1 MNFSP
6 ITERLPTKRTH
17 NPLPAPVRSMGAFG
31 KAARAICLTFDDG
44 PDPVYTPAI
53 LEILAKYNAKATFFV
68 LGEAAEKYPHLI
80 RRIVADG
87 HSLGNHTY
95 SHAHPWL
102 APEARAR
109 LEVTRTSRIIEEIT
123 GFWPR
128 WFRPPYGR
136 LRFAMRQQALMESM
150 TTVLWNHSII
160 DWGVMGSPKGIQQR
174 LNKIAAGDIVLMHDG
189 QRDHN
194 RPDNLLRF
202 LPSFLASLPEKQLYT
217 WSLDGIYYF
226 QPDRYNA

>member
-6 ITERLPTKRTH
+6 ITEKPLAKRTH
-17 NPLPAPVRSMGAFG
+17 NTLPAPVRSMGAFG

-53 LEILAKYNAKATFFV
+53 LEVLAKHNAKATFFV
-68 LGEAAEKYPHLI
+68 LGEAAEAYPHLI

-95 SHAHPWL
+95 SHPHPWL
-102 APEARAR
+102 ASEARAR
-109 LEVTRTSRIIEEIT
+109 LEVTRTSCIIQEIT

-136 LRFAMRQQALMESM
+136 LRFPMRQQALVEGM

-160 DWGVMGSPKGIQQR
+160 DWGVMGNPKGIHQR

-202 LPSFLASLPEKQLYT
+202 LPEFLASLPAKQLYT

-226 QPDRYNA
+226 QPDRYNT